1 MKYRKVVN
9 NNENKSAVIVQE
21 KIVSPLPKQ
30 SSEQQNAVPAELDS
44 ESKILQSQKNQFLGI
59 GLVKKGGLA

>member
-9 NNENKSAVIVQE
+9 NNENKSDVIVQE
-21 KIVSPLPKQ
+21 KIVSPVPKP
-30 SSEQQNAVPAELDS
+30 SNEQHKVAPAELDF
-44 ESKILQSQKNQFLGI
+44 ESRILKSQKNQFLGI